1 MLAVMLL
8 PMAMFFGGNESAYLD
23 RIENLR
29 NESGLFADRLS
40 DRSTISTAAT
50 GLGLLAL
57 AEGASRGL
65 RDRAEVATLVRS
77 ALVQTVQSNPARNRG
92 WLSHF
97 TESDGTPKHSSE
109 VSTIDTAIFYSG
121 LLQAARLLDDEGLQN
136 SIRSSLNQV
145 DTELVMRDGVFLH
158 GFNWRLDA
166 GESSEH
172 REFIPYKW
180 NDSSEGAILYRL
192 FDLPFPLQIRRTD
205 YPLFVY
211 AYPLC
216 FFDDPTYESLLQQAI
231 EEQIAR
237 FGYWGV
243 TSTDGPEGY
252 VTLDRYVISPV
263 LIGGIATKFPQYL
276 DSLKSLMIQPSAVSM
291 HLPTGWTDSDDLT
304 IDLASAYI
312 LYSRWTREKSASGAK
327 AVLENVALNHD
338 SLSGARDGR

>member
-1 MLAVMLL
+1 MLAVVLL
-8 PMAMFFGGNESAYLD
+8 PMALFFGGNEPKYLD

-29 NESGLFADRLS
+29 TESGLFADRLS

-57 AEGASRGL
+57 SEGASRGF
-65 RDRAEVATLVRS
+65 RDRTEVACLVRS
-77 ALVQTVQSNPARNRG
+77 AFEKTVQANPARNRG

-97 TESDGTPKHSSE
+97 TESDGTPKRSSE
-109 VSTIDTAIFYSG
+109 VSTIDTAIFYAG
-121 LLQAARLLDDEGLQN
+121 LLQAARLLEDEALFA
-136 SIRSSLNQV
+136 SIQSSLDQV
-145 DTELVMRDGVFLH
+145 DTRLVLRDGVFLH
-158 GFNWRLDA
+158 GFNWRSDSA
-166 GESSEH
+166 ESREH

-216 FFDDPTYESLLQQAI
+216 FFDDPAYETLLQQAI

-252 VTLDRYVISPV
+252 VTLDRNVISPV

-276 DSLKSLMIQPSAVSM
+276 ESLTSLMIQPSAVSM
-291 HLPTGWTDSDDLT
+291 HLPTGWTDGDDLT
-304 IDLASAYI
+304 IDLASAYV
-312 LYSRWTREKSASGAK
+312 LFSRWTREQSVVSPKE
-327 AVLENVALNHD
+327 VLVNVALSREFLN
-338 SLSGARDGR
+338 GARDGR